1 MMQIERFPVSKK
13 DLEDKNIS
21 SSARKLIKML
31 NTEMKLGQGRGMIA
45 KFLGY
50 TNCHELAQL
59 AKNNV
64 HCSFPTLVEKSK
76 AYLKVAINISNT
88 LDMPLVKAIGLVNQL
103 GLHYYSAMRNGTGNS
118 FESEPLELQ
127 LESGDQVSNQGQKS
141 IPFSY
146 HCKDTNVVVKFKPRR
161 KIITP
166 LGT

>member
-1 MMQIERFPVSKK
+1 MTQIERFPVSKK

-21 SSARKLIKML
+21 SSARKLIKAL
-31 NTEMKLGQGRGMIA
+31 NTEMKFGQGREMIA
-45 KFLGY
+45 RILGY
-50 TNCHELAQL
+50 HNCRELDQE

-64 HCSFPTLVEKSK
+64 DCSLSTLVEKSK
-76 AYLKVAINISNT
+76 AYLKVAINISNH
-88 LDMPLVKAIGLVNQL
+88 LDMPLAKAIGLVNQL
-103 GLHYYSAMRNGTGNS
+103 GLHFYSAMRNGVVNS
-118 FESEPLELQ
+118 LEPEPLELQ
-127 LESGDQVSNQGQKS
+127 LESGNQISNQGQS